1 MKMSEVNSVYF
12 IGIGGIGMSALAR
25 FFHAEGKKIS
35 GYDRT
40 ETSITRDLAAMG
52 MEITYVDSV
61 DTIPSDIDLA
71 IYTPAIPKD
80 HKGLNYFRN
89 KGIPLLKRSQVL
101 GLISENMRTI
111 AVAGTHGKTST
122 SSLVAHFLRD
132 SGVDCT
138 AFLGGLSNNLGGNFI
153 HGTSD
158 WVVIEADEFDRSFL
172 TLSPEIAVITC
183 IDPDHLDIY
192 GDEKTFIDGFID
204 FINKIK
210 PNGHLVIHEDAFQIL
225 EDMGAFND
233 LIKKDFTV
241 HVYGE
246 IKANILIKNIHNLA
260 DGMGFDYANGL
271 ESSSFELTYYGRHNV
286 LNAVAAITVAKI
298 LGISD
303 EKLIPAAK
311 KFKGIWR
318 RFDVLIRNEHQV
330 YIDDYA
336 HHPTEIN
343 ALINSVK
350 SMFPGQKVRGIFQPH
365 LYSRTRDFLQEFAES
380 LQSLDEIMLLEIY
393 PARELPIEGITSQA
407 ILDLIINENKSLKT
421 KSEVIDWVKI
431 VGDGVI
437 LTIGAGDIDSLRNP
451 IVEQLNARL
460 S

>member
-1 MKMSEVNSVYF
+1 
-12 IGIGGIGMSALAR
+12 
-25 FFHAEGKKIS
+25 
-35 GYDRT
+35 
-40 ETSITRDLAAMG
+40 
-52 MEITYVDSV
+52 
-61 DTIPSDIDLA
+61 
-71 IYTPAIPKD
+71 
-80 HKGLNYFRN
+80 
-89 KGIPLLKRSQVL
+89 
-101 GLISENMRTI
+101 
-111 AVAGTHGKTST
+111 
-122 SSLVAHFLRD
+122 
-132 SGVDCT
+132 
-138 AFLGGLSNNLGGNFI
+138 
-153 HGTSD
+153 
-158 WVVIEADEFDRSFL
+158 
-172 TLSPEIAVITC
+172 
-183 IDPDHLDIY
+183 
-192 GDEKTFIDGFID
+192 
-204 FINKIK
+204 
-210 PNGHLVIHEDAFQIL
+210 
-225 EDMGAFND
+225 
-233 LIKKDFTV
+233 
-241 HVYGE
+241 VYGE

-260 DGMGFDYANGL
+260 DGMGFEYANGL
-271 ESSSFELTYYGRHNV
+271 EPTSFELTYYGRHNV

-303 EKLIPAAK
+303 EKLVPAAK

-318 RFDVLIRNEHQV
+318 RFDVLIRNEHHV

-350 SMFPGQKVRGIFQPH
+350 SMFPGQKIRGIFQPH

-380 LQSLDEIMLLEIY
+380 LQSLDEIILLEIY

-421 KSEVIDWVKI
+421 KSEIIDWVKI